1 MIKSWKMRIYFCS
14 TLLLFIFLL
23 PLHSFAQEL
32 DFQKMIEPVQPNS
45 KFTQK
50 GYHVWCG
57 SMIKGDD
64 GKYYL
69 FYSRWPD
76 SLSHNNWV
84 INSEIAIAVADSATG
99 PYHFSRVALPK
110 RDKKYWDADC
120 THNPTIHKFN
130 GKYYL
135 YYMGNYGN
143 GEWWNHRNH
152 QRIGVAVATNLLG
165 PWKRNDKPLIDVSE
179 KGYDSL
185 MVSNPAVC
193 EAPNHRYVMVYKS
206 VSSGPMPFG
215 GTVYHMVAFSD
226 KPDGDFI
233 KQPKPIFYKKD
244 VKFAAEDPFIWYQ
257 NGKYWALL
265 KDFKG
270 EFTHQ
275 GLSIALFESA
285 DAINWVVSK
294 NALAFKME
302 IPWTTGT
309 QKVDRLERPQLYFEN
324 GVPKIL
330 FAAVSVDNK
339 TFNVAMP
346 LKAR

>member
-1 MIKSWKMRIYFCS
+1 MKYLKN
-14 TLLLFIFLL
+14 LLCFSFTFLL
-23 PLHSFAQEL
+23 YIIFTPITSVAQDM
-32 DFQKMIEPVQPNS
+32 DFQKLIEPVPSQA
-45 KFTQK
+45 KFTEK
-50 GYHVWCG
+50 GYQVWCG
-57 SMIKGDD
+57 SMIKGEE

-76 SLSHNNWV
+76 SIAHSSWAV
-84 INSEIAIAVADSATG
+84 NSEIAIAVADKPIG
-99 PYHFSRVALPK
+99 PYHFLKVALPK

-152 QRIGVAVATNLLG
+152 QRIGVAVAKSLLG
-165 PWKRNDKPLIDVSE
+165 PWKRQNKPLIDVSE

-193 EAPNHRYVMVYKS
+193 KGPDNRYIMVYKS
-206 VSSGPMPFG
+206 VSNGPMPFG
-215 GTVYHMVAFSD
+215 GTVYHMVAFSN
-226 KPDGDFI
+226 KPDRGFV
-233 KQPKPIFYKKD
+233 KQPKPIFYKEG
-244 VKFAAEDPFIWYQ
+244 VKFAAEDPYIWFQ
-257 NGKYWALL
+257 NGKYWALV

-275 GLSIALFESA
+275 GLSIALFESNN
-285 DAINWVVSK
+285 AIDWEVSK
-294 NALAFKME
+294 NALAFRIE

-309 QKVDRLERPQLYFEN
+309 QKVERLERPQLYFEN
-324 GVPKIL
+324 GVPTIL
-330 FAAVSVDNK
+330 FAAVWADHKS
-339 TFNVAMP
+339 FNVAIP
-346 LKAR
+346 LKAK